1 MKRRLLIALILL
13 LTVSCV
19 GNKTEKIYEEELMN
33 LKINGY
39 DDSKQL
45 NKSDIK
51 EIKKMLKK
59 NFKNLGVTAVTKDG
73 RFFIRKN
80 VTDGKNKE
88 LTGKEVAVDR
98 MNIINTIGKWCEEK
112 GIEFKFIINQ
122 FYDKKQNKEISR
134 SIYYSHILQIKYEDE
149 DYKKALKEGFSQY
162 SRATRF

>member
-1 MKRRLLIALILL
+1 MVKKGLFLLFLL
-13 LTVSCV
+13 LLVSCD
-19 GNKTEKIYEEELMN
+19 NKEEKIYEKELMN
-33 LKINGY
+33 IQVSGY
-39 DDSKQL
+39 DNSKQF
-45 NKSDIK
+45 SDSDVK
-51 EIKKMLKK
+51 EIKKMLRKK
-59 NFKNLGVTAVTKDG
+59 FANLELIAVTKDG

-88 LTGKEVAVDR
+88 LTGKEVTIDRVD
-98 MNIINTIGKWCEEK
+98 IIDTIGEWCEEK